1 MRAACTS
8 QNPWRA
14 CRPPHFHVLD
24 SANPDAP
31 GATFYRYVL
40 DRQRRRARRMEMS
53 KLGRRTRL
61 IRFMSTACGPHPTD
75 RPTTDSARAHL
86 PARPP
91 PLQANFRAIF
101 IQCPWG
107 GPGRTGESPK
117 TLHFKICICE
127 SKSYLDGVYLSS
139 QFLPNR
145 IKVIENRCFPEI
157 L

>member
-86 PARPP
+86 PARRHCRP
-91 PLQANFRAIF
+91 IF
-101 IQCPWG
+101 G
-107 GPGRTGESPK
+107 
-117 TLHFKICICE
+117 
-127 SKSYLDGVYLSS
+127 
-139 QFLPNR
+139 QFLYNAPGVDR
-145 IKVIENRCFPEI
+145 AGRVKVPRLSILKYASVRAKVILTVFT
-157 L
+157 